1 METNPPL
8 RRLSSDE
15 RRAQLLRV
23 ALDLFAEHGYHATRF
38 SQIIERAD
46 VARGT
51 FYQYFDGK
59 KEIFDQLLEQLL
71 EQMTARVIPI
81 STADPSQIAAAVR
94 ANVEALCRTAQENLP
109 MARVLLEQAVGLSDA
124 GRDQLR
130 AFYKRVLDRLELAV
144 ATGQALGIIRGGD
157 PAIISVCLLGM
168 VKESLY
174 QQIIGTRS
182 FSVEKVVDEI
192 LVSIE
197 RGMLS
202 PSR

>member
-1 METNPPL
+1 
-8 RRLSSDE
+8 
-15 RRAQLLRV
+15 
-23 ALDLFAEHGYHATRF
+23 
-38 SQIIERAD
+38 
-46 VARGT
+46 
-51 FYQYFDGK
+51 
-59 KEIFDQLLEQLL
+59 
-71 EQMTARVIPI
+71 
-81 STADPSQIAAAVR
+81 
-94 ANVEALCRTAQENLP
+94 